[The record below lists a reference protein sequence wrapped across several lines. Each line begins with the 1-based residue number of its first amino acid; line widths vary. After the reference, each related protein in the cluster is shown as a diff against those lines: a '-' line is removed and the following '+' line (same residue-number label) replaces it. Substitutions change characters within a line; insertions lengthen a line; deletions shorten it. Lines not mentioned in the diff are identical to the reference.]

1 MPSKCETGCGK
12 AAYFNILGE
21 KKGKFCSGHKDVGMI
36 NVLDKLC
43 ENGECSG
50 RRATFGLPEQKPTFC
65 NEHKVEG
72 MVNLALKR
80 CLGSNGKKCYVAP
93 IYNID
98 GETKG
103 IYCFDHK
110 LDGMVNVASKRCEN
124 GECKIVAQFNV
135 EGESVG
141 RFCSK
146 HKCEG
151 MIDVKHTRC
160 EFSGCSS
167 SPSYRF
173 ETDTHCRFCAIHKL
187 DGMFDAKHR
196 KCTEEGCDKSPSFNY
211 IGENRPLYCND
222 HKLEDMI
229 DVKHDK
235 CENMGCN
242 LRPIYNTINE
252 KKGKFCVLHKS
263 IEMVDV
269 LSRKCIS
276 EWCTTITHNNK
287 YDGHCIYCYINL
299 YPEKPV
305 VRNFKTKEIHIVN
318 HVKNKFPD
326 FTWITDKRVQDG
338 CSKRRPD
345 LLLDMGNQVVVVE
358 IDENQHN
365 SYDCSCE
372 NKRLM
377 EISQDIGHR
386 PLVFIRFNP
395 DGYINNKNENKKSC
409 WRSNQLG
416 IFIINKESNK
426 DWSNRLTVLENQIQ
440 YWTDNATNKLLEVI
454 HLFYDGFD

>member
-1 MPSKCETGCGK
+1 
-12 AAYFNILGE
+12 
-21 KKGKFCSGHKDVGMI
+21 
-36 NVLDKLC
+36 
-43 ENGECSG
+43 
-50 RRATFGLPEQKPTFC
+50 
-65 NEHKVEG
+65 
-72 MVNLALKR
+72 
-80 CLGSNGKKCYVAP
+80 
-93 IYNID
+93 
-98 GETKG
+98 
-103 IYCFDHK
+103 
-110 LDGMVNVASKRCEN
+110 
-124 GECKIVAQFNV
+124 
-135 EGESVG
+135 
-141 RFCSK
+141 
-146 HKCEG
+146 
-151 MIDVKHTRC
+151 MIDVKHMRC

-173 ETDTHCRFCAIHKL
+173 ETDTHCRFCAVHKL

-196 KCTEEGCDKSPSFNY
+196 KCSEEGCGKIPSFNY

-235 CENMGCN
+235 CENEGCN

-263 IEMVDV
+263 NEMVDV

-276 EWCTTITHNNK
+276 EWCATITHNNK
-287 YDGHCIYCYINL
+287 YDGHCLFCYINL

-305 VRNFKTKEIHIVN
+305 VRNYKTKETTIVN
-318 HVKNKFPD
+318 HVREKFPD
-326 FTWITDKRVQDG
+326 FTWITDKRVQGG

-345 LLLDMGNQVVVVE
+345 LLLDLGYQVLVVE

-365 SYDCSCE
+365 NYDCSCE

-386 PLVFIRFNP
+386 PLIFIRFNP
-395 DGYINNKNENKKSC
+395 DGYINNKNENKKSS

-426 DWSNRLTVLENQIQ
+426 DWSNRLTVLENQIN
-440 YWTDNATNKLLEVI
+440 YWTDNATNKTLEVI